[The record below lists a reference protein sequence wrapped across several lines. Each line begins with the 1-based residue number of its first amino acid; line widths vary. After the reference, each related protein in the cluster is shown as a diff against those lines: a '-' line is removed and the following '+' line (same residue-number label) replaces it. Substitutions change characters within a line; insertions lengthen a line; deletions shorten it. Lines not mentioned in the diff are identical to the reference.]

1 MSEAGKTSMRD
12 PVEAFTALVAERG
25 YVGVSLRDVALESGL
40 AFAEL
45 YRRYRDKPALMAA
58 LIERIDDEVLAGTP
72 GQSDPEET
80 ARDRLFDV
88 MMRRYDAL
96 KPHRAYLRQLRQ
108 LVLRDPILAL
118 SLAPAMRR
126 SAAAMLEAAA
136 IPSDGLAGAVQQSG
150 LVALHAAVFRV
161 FQEDETTDLSK
172 TMAALDSRL
181 KSAENLI
188 QTIEK
193 YRFIALSRGRET
205 AVS

>member
-1 MSEAGKTSMRD
+1 
-12 PVEAFTALVAERG
+12 
-25 YVGVSLRDVALESGL
+25 
-40 AFAEL
+40 
-45 YRRYRDKPALMAA
+45 
-58 LIERIDDEVLAGTP
+58 
-72 GQSDPEET
+72 
-80 ARDRLFDV
+80 
-88 MMRRYDAL
+88 
-96 KPHRAYLRQLRQ
+96 
-108 LVLRDPILAL
+108 
-118 SLAPAMRR
+118 MRR

-193 YRFIALSRGRET
+193 YRFIGLSRGRET

>member
-1 MSEAGKTSMRD
+1 MLFRSQT
-12 PVEAFTALVAERG
+12 
-25 YVGVSLRDVALESGL
+25 
-40 AFAEL
+40 
-45 YRRYRDKPALMAA
+45 
-58 LIERIDDEVLAGTP
+58 
-72 GQSDPEET
+72 DPEET

-108 LVLRDPILAL
+108 LALRDPILAL
-118 SLAPAMRR
+118 SLAAALRR

-193 YRFIALSRGRET
+193 YRFIGLSRGRET

>member
-25 YVGVSLRDVALESGL
+25 YAGVSLRDVALESGL

>member
-25 YVGVSLRDVALESGL
+25 YAGVSLRDVALESGL

-205 AVS
+205 AV

>member
-1 MSEAGKTSMRD
+1 MSEAGKTPMRD
-12 PVEAFTALVAERG
+12 PVESFTALVAEKG
-25 YVGVSLRDVALESGL
+25 YAGVSLRDVALESGL

-193 YRFIALSRGRET
+193 YRFIGLSRGRET
-205 AVS
+205 AVP

>member
-25 YVGVSLRDVALESGL
+25 YAGVSLRDVALESGL

-136 IPSDGLAGAVQQSG
+136 IPTDGLAGAVQQSG

-193 YRFIALSRGRET
+193 YRFIGLSRGRET

>member
-25 YVGVSLRDVALESGL
+25 YAGVSLRDVALESGL

-193 YRFIALSRGRET
+193 YRFIGLSRGRET
-205 AVS
+205 AVP

>member
-1 MSEAGKTSMRD
+1 
-12 PVEAFTALVAERG
+12 VAERG
-25 YVGVSLRDVALESGL
+25 YAGVSLRDVALESGL

-136 IPSDGLAGAVQQSG
+136 IPTDGLAGAVQQSG

-161 FQEDETTDLSK
+161 FQEE
-172 TMAALDSRL
+172 
-181 KSAENLI
+181 
-188 QTIEK
+188 
-193 YRFIALSRGRET
+193 
-205 AVS
+205 

>member
-25 YVGVSLRDVALESGL
+25 YAGVSLRDVGLESGL

>member
-193 YRFIALSRGRET
+193 YRFIGLSRGRET

>member
-1 MSEAGKTSMRD
+1 MSEVGETPRRD
-12 PVEAFTALVAERG
+12 PVEAFTALVADRG
-25 YVGVSLRDVALESGL
+25 YAGVSLRDVAQESGL

-45 YRRYRDKPALMAA
+45 YRRYRDKPALVAAFMA
-58 LIERIDDEVLAGTP
+58 RIDEEVLAGTP
-72 GQSDPEET
+72 RENDPEET

-96 KPHRAYLRQLRQ
+96 KPHRGYLRQLRQ
-108 LVLRDPILAL
+108 LASRDPILAL

-136 IPSDGLAGAVQQSG
+136 LPSDGLAGAVQQSG
-150 LVALHAAVFRV
+150 LIALHAAVLRV
-161 FQEDETTDLSK
+161 FQADETGDLSK

-181 KSAENLI
+181 KSAERAI

-193 YRFIALSRGRET
+193 YRPSGLLKGRD
-205 AVS
+205 AAAS

>member
-1 MSEAGKTSMRD
+1 MSEAGKTPMRD
-12 PVEAFTALVAERG
+12 PVESFTALVAEKG
-25 YVGVSLRDVALESGL
+25 YAGVSLRDVALESGL

-45 YRRYRDKPALMAA
+45 HRRYRDKPALMAA
-58 LIERIDDEVLAGTP
+58 FMARIDDEVLAGTP
-72 GQSDPEET
+72 IQTDPEET

-108 LVLRDPILAL
+108 LALRDPILAL
-118 SLAPAMRR
+118 SLAAALRR

-193 YRFIALSRGRET
+193 YRFIGLSRGRET